1 MPCKVQHL
9 LRARGVDQSA
19 HSGDAVGRN
28 AYATGMFS
36 DGGLVRSE
44 IDAVDLVA
52 GYVTMEPLDRGA
64 HSPQNA
70 DRLLRDFPQLGV
82 G

>member
-1 MPCKVQHL
+1 MPRRVQHL
-9 LRARGVDQSA
+9 LRACGVDESA

-28 AYATGMFS
+28 AYPPGMFA

-44 IDAVDLVA
+44 VDAVHLVA

-64 HSPQNA
+64 HSSQNA
-70 DRLLRDFPQLGV
+70 DRLLRDLPQLGI